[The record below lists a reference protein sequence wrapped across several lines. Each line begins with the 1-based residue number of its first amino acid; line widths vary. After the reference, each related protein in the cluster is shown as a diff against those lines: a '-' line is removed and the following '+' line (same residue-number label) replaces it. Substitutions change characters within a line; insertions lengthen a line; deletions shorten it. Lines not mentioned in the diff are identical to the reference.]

1 MSVKTMAAV
10 VTLGRTAAMVV
21 VLLRGDRRLGATIA
35 RVAELLSL
43 TDDLPEINY
52 APDDVV
58 IAEGTRTGSIW
69 VLVSGSVDIR
79 RGDQHIGVVDQ
90 PGASFGEISILL
102 DQPHGASVVARVP
115 TVMRKVVDGV
125 RMLDERP
132 GLARLAAT
140 SLARRLDSLTIYL
153 ADVQRQ
159 YGAAPGIAMVTD
171 VLRHISQ
178 QSGPEVRPT
187 SSRDPD
193 PEY

>member
-1 MSVKTMAAV
+1 MAAV
-10 VTLGRTAAMVV
+10 VTLGRTRADGSCSHAA
-21 VLLRGDRRLGATIA
+21 DRPA
-35 RVAELLSL
+35 RTTLAAVAELLTL
-43 TDDLPEINY
+43 TDDLPEVTY
-52 APDDVV
+52 APGDVV
-58 IAEGTRTGSIW
+58 IHEGTRTGSIW
-69 VLVSGSVDIR
+69 VLVSGAVDVL
-79 RGDQHIGVVDQ
+79 RGDQHISVVDR

-115 TVMRKVVDGV
+115 TVMRVAADGA
-125 RMLDERP
+125 RLLDERP
-132 GLARLAAT
+132 GFGRLAAT
-140 SLARRLDSLTIYL
+140 SLARRLDALTIYL